1 MVGQQLLMNHS
12 NMKSIALYLLLS
24 LLTVACAQNNPQP
37 EQPVNVFT
45 VDALV
50 PDYGAPGTEVII
62 KGNNFPQALSEIEVY
77 FGDQKL
83 DIVSGSKIELKVIAP
98 EHKPGDVPVIIK
110 VGDRTV
116 KKDFYFLA
124 SKPEQYPTYPQTE
137 AGKILKGETCIKVL
151 DILWDTTC
159 VVTTGLDYYQMQIKT
174 DANEQQN
181 IYLLRA
187 DLSQNIE
194 MKVVLPSTTTSSS
207 WKKQTLTVMTK
218 NNSTTSKPVYA
229 MINADFWNMTSPIN
243 PRGPVHCG
251 GSVVSSEWDYDP
263 KLSQQALSYVGITTE
278 GMMTIGYRQDY
289 PSAMMKMKECTGAGV
304 VMVYDGKIQSISTA
318 ARDPRTAI
326 GYTADNVVWMLTV
339 DGRHGTTGMTYQ
351 EMGSIFF
358 SLGCMAAA
366 NLDGGGSAQMLIKN
380 PLGGAHKICNW
391 PSDPTDGKGGTERA
405 VINAWAV
412 FKK

>member
-1 MVGQQLLMNHS
+1 
-12 NMKSIALYLLLS
+12 
-24 LLTVACAQNNPQP
+24 
-37 EQPVNVFT
+37 VFT

-98 EHKPGDVPVIIK
+98 EHKPGDVPVIIR
-110 VGDRTV
+110 VGERTV
-116 KKDFYFLA
+116 KKDFYFLPA
-124 SKPEQYPTYPQTE
+124 SVVEQPGYPKTE
-137 AGKILKGETCIKVL
+137 AGKVLKGETCVKVL

-159 VVTTGLDYYQMQIKT
+159 VVATGLDYYEMKIKT

-187 DLSQNIE
+187 DLSQNLE
-194 MKVVLPSTTTSSS
+194 MKVVLPSTTTSST
-207 WKKQTLTVMTK
+207 WKKQTLTEMTK
-218 NNSTTSKPVYA
+218 KNTTVSKPVYA

-251 GSVVSSEWDYDP
+251 GSIWSSEWDYDP

-278 GMMTIGYRQDY
+278 GMMTIGYREDY
-289 PSAMMKMKECTGAGV
+289 PSAMMTMKECTGAGI
-304 VMVYDGKIQSISTA
+304 VMVYDGKIQSISTG

-326 GYTADNVVWMLTV
+326 GYTPDNVVWMLTV
-339 DGRHGTTGMTYQ
+339 DGRHVLQ
-351 EMGSIFF
+351 
-358 SLGCMAAA
+358 
-366 NLDGGGSAQMLIKN
+366 
-380 PLGGAHKICNW
+380 
-391 PSDPTDGKGGTERA
+391 
-405 VINAWAV
+405 V
-412 FKK
+412 